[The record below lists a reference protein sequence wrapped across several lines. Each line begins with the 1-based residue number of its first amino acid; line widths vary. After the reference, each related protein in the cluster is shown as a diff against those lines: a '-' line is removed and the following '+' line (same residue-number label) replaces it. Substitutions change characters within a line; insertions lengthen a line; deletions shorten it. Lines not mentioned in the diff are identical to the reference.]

1 MVSNAGIP
9 HPYTCVKVD
18 IVGTENRGW
27 LILAEA
33 MDQAIM
39 VAVNQVVTEVAKK

>member
-1 MVSNAGIP
+1 V
-9 HPYTCVKVD
+9 
-18 IVGTENRGW
+18 NRGW
-27 LILAEA
+27 LMLAEA